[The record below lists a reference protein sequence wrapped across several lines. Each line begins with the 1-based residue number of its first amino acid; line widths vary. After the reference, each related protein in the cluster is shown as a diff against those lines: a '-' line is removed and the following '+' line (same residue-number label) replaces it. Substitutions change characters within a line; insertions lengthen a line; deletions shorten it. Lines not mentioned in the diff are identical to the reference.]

1 MNWMDNVSMNLL
13 EKSMDGLWD
22 RQKAISD
29 NIANYETPGY
39 KKKYVTF
46 EQELKNALYDKKNDT
61 RKEMVTDIRNSKA
74 FTGVIKDET
83 MRNDGNNV
91 DIESENVEL
100 ARTQLQFSLATMRL
114 NGKFSSLRYAISG
127 GAR

>member
-1 MNWMDNVSMNLL
+1 MGWMDNVSMNLL

-39 KKKYVTF
+39 KKKYVSF
-46 EQELKNALYDKKNDT
+46 EQELERALTDPDNKTKSDK
-61 RKEMVTDIRNSKA
+61 VADIRDSKA
-74 FTGVIKDET
+74 FTGVVKDET

-91 DIESENVEL
+91 DIEEENIEL
-100 ARTQLQFSLATMRL
+100 ARAQLQFSLVTMRL

>member
-61 RKEMVTDIRNSKA
+61 RKEMVADIRNSKA